1 MESALLAHEPQVRL
15 AVFLGVLLLMA
26 GLERLAPRRPPVP
39 GLRRASNF
47 AILILGTLVVRF
59 GFPLLA
65 VGMALVSQARGW
77 GLFHL
82 VALPFWLELAAS
94 VLLLD
99 LAIYLQHR
107 LFHAVPWLWRLH
119 RMHHADTGFD
129 VTTALRFHPLEI
141 WLSMAL
147 KLALVALL
155 GPPALAVLVFELLLN
170 ATAMFNHANV
180 RLPAG
185 LDRVLRAVLVTPDMH
200 RVHHSLH
207 REETDSNFG
216 FCLSVWDRMLGT
228 YRAQPRDGHEAM
240 AIGLAEFRDRGE
252 QRLDRLLTQPFR
264 AS

>member
-1 MESALLAHEPQVRL
+1 MESTLLAHEPQVRL

-47 AILILGTLVVRF
+47 GILVIGTLVVRF

-65 VGMALVSQARGW
+65 VGMALHAQAHGW
-77 GLFHL
+77 GLFNL